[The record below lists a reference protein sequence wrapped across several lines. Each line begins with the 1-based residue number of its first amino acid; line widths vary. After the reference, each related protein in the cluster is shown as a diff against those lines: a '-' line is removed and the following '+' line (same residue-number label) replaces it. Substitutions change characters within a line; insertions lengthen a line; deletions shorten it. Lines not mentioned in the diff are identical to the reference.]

1 MRPQDSLAALK
12 LLFRVYQHQF
22 AGAEEADRSLTIA
35 TQSVLWLDLVNI
47 VFASFEYYSPD
58 PSAREANSDGLKREM
73 SADSDLVSSED
84 EEQEE
89 EDHEHHPD
97 VIRESTGT
105 LEMASGSSDSDN
117 GRRHR
122 DVLATLVRSGG
133 AYRIRTRARDE
144 GLQRVKRIISES
156 IEFYLNH
163 MRSQPP
169 SHGFDAFEDIYG
181 QFLAALPSDSQSKGS
196 SSSSS
201 SSSSE
206 DQSSQA
212 DGDVT
217 VLNGLMQT
225 FMQSFFAAF
234 PDHHDFAY
242 VLELSLQFLRGAGK
256 QPAWIVPTLTLLTH
270 LVLYVFILSSS
281 CSLMTTRSS
290 FIFNLSSRPA
300 GPSTISAPKS

>member
-1 MRPQDSLAALK
+1 LGVRVQADQNVFVRPQDSLAALK

-22 AGAEEADRSLTIA
+22 AEAEEADRSLTIA
-35 TQSVLWLDLVNI
+35 TQSVLWLDLVSI

-73 SADSDLVSSED
+73 SADSDFVSSGDE

-89 EDHEHHPD
+89 EGHEHHPD

-163 MRSQPP
+163 MRSQPTT
-169 SHGFDAFEDIYG
+169 HGFDAFEDIYG

-201 SSSSE
+201 SSSSEE

-270 LVLYVFILSSS
+270 LVLYVFTLSSS

-290 FIFNLSSRPA
+290 LL
-300 GPSTISAPKS
+300 

>member
-1 MRPQDSLAALK
+1 M
-12 LLFRVYQHQF
+12 
-22 AGAEEADRSLTIA
+22 
-35 TQSVLWLDLVNI
+35 LWLDLVNI
-47 VFASFEYYSPD
+47 VFESFEYYSPD
-58 PSAREANSDGLKREM
+58 PVAQEANSDGLKREM
-73 SADSDLVSSED
+73 STDSDLVSSED

-89 EDHEHHPD
+89 DHEHHLGA
-97 VIRESTGT
+97 ICEST
-105 LEMASGSSDSDN
+105 LEMASRSSDSGD

-122 DVLATLVRSGG
+122 DVLATLLRSGG
-133 AYRIRTRARDE
+133 AYRIRKRARDE

-163 MRSQPP
+163 MRPQQPTA
-169 SHGFDAFEDIYG
+169 HGFDAFEHIYD
-181 QFLAALPSDSQSKGS
+181 QFLAALPSDRHSKNS

-201 SSSSE
+201 ASSSSEE

-225 FMQSFFAAF
+225 FMQSFFATF

-270 LVLYVFILSSS
+270 LVLYVFTHSVLPSS
-281 CSLMTTRSS
+281 CSLMIMRSS
-290 FIFNLSSRPA
+290 FI
-300 GPSTISAPKS
+300 